1 MKLLPILLVVV
12 FLLRPA
18 WGSAASFD
26 CDKAAAVR
34 EQLICGDPVL
44 SELDAQLAA
53 KYKERQALLSK
64 PGAILL
70 RNSQRSWLSF
80 ISRVSEG
87 VIKQKAGTGFNP
99 VEQLQ
104 REYQNRI
111 KQISDVGVRSGP
123 FVFNRIDLFW
133 AEQAS
138 DAGDDSG
145 AWPGFSTRHVAY
157 PQIDNVVE
165 AFAGQWNKRQ
175 ILKISEQNFCD
186 GAGDSEAVNRVS
198 YANKNVIGVS
208 GYSDFYCHGTPHGN
222 GGVSVNNLVLHPVIR
237 PLNGDELFDMT
248 PEWEAKFLAIFRE
261 ALTAQAWSAPSVAAD
276 EAISEI
282 ITTPSRWRMTSEGIM
297 VEFAPYE
304 GGCYVCSPYPVVASW
319 SRLRPLLK
327 MNSPLP

>member
-1 MKLLPILLVVV
+1 MKLLPLLVVV
-12 FLLRPA
+12 AFLVRPA

-26 CDKAAAVR
+26 CDKAATAR
-34 EQLICGDPVL
+34 EHLICGDPVL
-44 SELDAQLAA
+44 SELDSQLAA

-70 RNSQRSWLSF
+70 RNSQRGWLRF

-87 VIKQKAGTGFNP
+87 VIKQEAGTGFNP

-104 REYQNRI
+104 REFQNRI
-111 KQISDVGVRSGP
+111 KQISDVGVRFGP

-133 AEQAS
+133 AEQ
-138 DAGDDSG
+138 AGDDSG

-165 AFAGQWNKRQ
+165 AFAVKWNSRQ
-175 ILKISEQNFCD
+175 ILKISEPSSCD
-186 GAGDSEAVNRVS
+186 GVGDSETVNRVS
-198 YANKNVIGVS
+198 YANKNVISVA
-208 GYSDFYCHGTPHGN
+208 GYSSFYCHGTPHGY
-222 GGVSVNNLVLHPVIR
+222 GHAVVNTLVLHPVIR
-237 PLNGDELFDMT
+237 PVNGDELFDMT

-276 EAISEI
+276 EGIAEI
-282 ITTPSRWRMTSEGIM
+282 VTDPSRWRMTSEGIM
-297 VEFAPYE
+297 VEFSSYE
-304 GGCYVCSPYPVVASW
+304 GGCYACTPQPVVASW
-319 SRLRPLLK
+319 NRLRPLLK